1 MAFLLEEYWAERQN
15 KFEVLLERLIPL
27 SEPFSLFE
35 AMRYAVLQG
44 GKRLRPLLS
53 VACAEA
59 LGAPEGVVETAALAG
74 CCVEL
79 IHAHSLVHDDLPCLD
94 NDLLRRGKPT
104 VHAAFGEA
112 LALLAGDG
120 LLSYSNKVLVE
131 QLKDRLEPSLLLRLS
146 NELSTATFDMV
157 RGQVADVLHEGKE
170 VSDEELSFIH
180 RHKTGALI
188 LAAVRAGTLIAG
200 GESRLEE
207 ADVYARSLG
216 LAFQIVDDILDE
228 TATASELGKT
238 PGKDRDKGK
247 ATFVKLFGIEGSRI
261 EAARQVE
268 TAIQAV
274 QSWPHPEP
282 LSAIARFV
290 VMRKH

>member
-1 MAFLLEEYWAERQN
+1 MAFLLEEYWAERQK

-27 SEPFSLFE
+27 SLPLPLFE

-44 GKRLRPLLS
+44 GKRLRPLLA

-59 LGAPEGVVETAALAG
+59 LGAPEGVVDTAALAG
-74 CCVEL
+74 CFVEL

-104 VHAAFGEA
+104 VHAAYGEA
-112 LALLAGDG
+112 LALLAGDA
-120 LLSYSNKVLVE
+120 LLSYSNKMMIEELR
-131 QLKDRLEPSLLLRLS
+131 DRLEPSLLLRLS
-146 NELSTATFDMV
+146 GELSDATFDMV

-170 VSDEELSFIH
+170 VSSEALSFIH
-180 RHKTGALI
+180 RNKTGALI
-188 LAAVRAGTLIAG
+188 LAAVRAGTLIGG
-200 GESRLEE
+200 GESRLAE
-207 ADVYARSLG
+207 ADLYARSLG

-247 ATFVKLFGIEGSRI
+247 ATFVKLYGIEGSKI
-261 EAARQVE
+261 EAERQVE
-268 TAIQAV
+268 MAIQAV
-274 QSWPHPEP
+274 DSWPHPAP